1 MHLVKKKERT
11 YEKAKEILTSKN
23 LLINDGKTERIKRRG
38 KRMERCDKIR
48 IKAWR
53 SGRHQE
59 KKRTGDHSTCKELY
73 HLEKEMENKT
83 NNQNQPV

>member
-1 MHLVKKKERT
+1 MLAHKAVTANDKEFDVLG
-11 YEKAKEILTSKN
+11 EKEGKDKAKEILTSKN

-59 KKRTGDHSTCKELY
+59 KKRTGDHSTCKE
-73 HLEKEMENKT
+73 
-83 NNQNQPV
+83 

>member
-1 MHLVKKKERT
+1 MLAHKAVTANDKEFHVLGEKEGKDI

-59 KKRTGDHSTCKELY
+59 KKRTGDHSTCKE
-73 HLEKEMENKT
+73 
-83 NNQNQPV
+83 

>member
-1 MHLVKKKERT
+1 MLAHKVITANDKEFHALG
-11 YEKAKEILTSKN
+11 EKEGKDRSEGRRNTDKQN

-59 KKRTGDHSTCKELY
+59 KKRTSDHRTCKE
-73 HLEKEMENKT
+73 
-83 NNQNQPV
+83 